1 MQRILKGELMRN
13 RRKQSLKITA
23 LGLFF
28 ILVCFLSY
36 SSAMMIG
43 MSTRKL
49 TLESELVIKGEVID
63 IVSQWTE
70 DRKAIFSIAT
80 IQVEEVVTGE
90 YSKSTIEVSY
100 DGGIVDGI
108 GMKVSDTP
116 SFNQG
121 ETVILFLTPDL
132 KLRKAQAYT
141 VYGRAQGKY
150 LIDQNNVARKR
161 GFSIADNSEAIDNDL
176 SADELINKI
185 RAYKN
190 E

>member
-1 MQRILKGELMRN
+1 MKN
-13 RRKQSLKITA
+13 RRKQSFKITA
-23 LGLFF
+23 LVLLFT
-28 ILVCFLSY
+28 LVCLLSY

-43 MSTRKL
+43 LSTRTL
-49 TLESELVIKGEVID
+49 TIDSELVIKGEVID

-70 DRKAIFSIAT
+70 NRKAIFSTAT

-100 DGGIVDGI
+100 DGGIVEGI

-132 KLRKAQAYT
+132 KLRKSQAYS

-150 LIDQNNVARKR
+150 LIDKDNIARKR
-161 GFSIADNSEAIDNDL
+161 GFSIAANAEAVDNDL
-176 SADELINKI
+176 SADELIEKI
-185 RAYKN
+185 RKFKN